1 VTSKVTGA
9 GKVPIRRAE
18 MSTHEL
24 DEIADL
30 INRQYVEHKAWF
42 RRPAP
47 SRVDAGLRLAATGS
61 LEAAVGRYRGFDYH
75 AQASGPEDH
84 LALVVLNG
92 EGTFTRGREQLRFA
106 RGDVVLLA
114 SGERFMTD
122 MYDFAYALVRISPQT
137 LTALAEEYAGLP
149 PGSMRIESM
158 APVSRAAR
166 ERWSQTS
173 TFICRQLLGSPG
185 AGISP
190 IVAKEMAR
198 LAAATVLDVFPSTAM
213 TAAHTPGPSC
223 VPPATAPTPPP
234 VRQSQPSPAAGAGPA
249 QRALLPPI
257 TGSTG
262 KRLASHC
269 AADELTYDAD
279 DVASGC
285 SPVDRRRAGRRHGED
300 GEDCLWPRWP

>member
-1 VTSKVTGA
+1 MARWSGKSPVLIARVLSGWALPGAKRVTASLGKQECCAQVVSANKKEVRVTSKVTGA

-18 MSTHEL
+18 MSTQEM
-24 DEIADL
+24 DVIADL

-42 RRPAP
+42 RCPAP

-92 EGTFTRGREQLRFA
+92 EGTFTRSGEQLRFA
-106 RGDVVLLA
+106 RGDVILLA

-122 MYDFAYALVRISPQT
+122 MYDFAYALVRISPHT
-137 LTALAEEYAGLP
+137 LTALAEEYTGLP

-166 ERWSQTS
+166 ARWSQTS
-173 TFICRQLLGSPG
+173 AFICCQLLDSPS

-190 IVAKEMAR
+190 IVAKEMTR
-198 LAAATVLDVFPSTAM
+198 LAAATDERRSGDRTGARCVARGRC
-213 TAAHTPGPSC
+213 HTSRLEAGQ
-223 VPPATAPTPPP
+223 
-234 VRQSQPSPAAGAGPA
+234 RHAAG
-249 QRALLPPI
+249 
-257 TGSTG
+257 
-262 KRLASHC
+262 
-269 AADELTYDAD
+269 E
-279 DVASGC
+279 
-285 SPVDRRRAGRRHGED
+285 RRHRPDRLRFVEG
-300 GEDCLWPRWP
+300 